1 MSNSFHIAARP
12 PLVRDE
18 PDRSSMVEL
27 NDLKSILLHR
37 RWMILGTAVFLT
49 LIALLYGMLTAPQFS
64 STAEILID
72 PRDLQVVRNDLYQS
86 SVAADGGIT
95 QVESQVSVV
104 QSTGVLMRAVEATQ
118 LAQDPEFNRQGL
130 LGRLLGSGETATD
143 GQAAMVKTIDA
154 LRRRLSVKRAD
165 KVLVIDVTVTSTDAR
180 KAARL
185 ANAVAGAYLQD
196 QASARSQAA
205 GQASDALVSRLE
217 DLRNQ
222 VQKSANA
229 VETYRQQ
236 NNLVMSSGRLVSEQ
250 EMTDLNNQLTAART
264 RSALLRAQVDQIRS
278 QRDTGL
284 SSGATSEAIQSS
296 VIAQLRSQEAALEE
310 RATSLRTQLGAS
322 HPSMIAIQSQLANIQ
337 RLIARELDRISAS
350 VSADYQRAL
359 ANEKDL
365 SSKVADLEGELTSK
379 SQASVRLSELQRD
392 LDSVRSI
399 YESFLTRAQETRE
412 QVTIN
417 NTNARIIT
425 EALPA
430 QKKSWPPVPLL
441 LAGAM
446 FGGLGLGAGLALM
459 AEFVSPTVLSPAQLQ
474 SALGAPVIGIIPGE
488 GRRRRRFDRFRR
500 RAGSGT
506 EDEEETISPRLEGAI
521 GLALR
526 RLLDGGSL
534 PSSATGTAPSLLLT
548 SCSED
553 AAERL
558 RLVGLLGIHA
568 TSRGERVLVID
579 ANMDQDGRADRG
591 LLDVLAGDCAMT
603 DAIHFHFGQNIAYMR
618 RGGTRK
624 MLRESDSRANAQK
637 MLSHAHRMFDLVVI
651 DGGILSENLKTAPL
665 VASVDA
671 VVLVAEKNVTNLK
684 DAEALAQAAE
694 LMGHRLTGILLV
706 DGSIKA

>member
-1 MSNSFHIAARP
+1 
-12 PLVRDE
+12 
-18 PDRSSMVEL
+18 MVEL

-37 RWMILGTAVFLT
+37 RWLILGTAALLT
-49 LIALLYGMLTAPQFS
+49 LVALLYGMLTAPQFS

-118 LAQDPEFNRQGL
+118 LTQDPEFNRQGL
-130 LGRLLGSGETATD
+130 LGRLLGSGDTATD

-217 DLRNQ
+217 ELRNQ

-250 EMTDLNNQLTAART
+250 EMTDLNNQLTAARA

-296 VIAQLRSQEAALEE
+296 VITQLRSQEAALEE

-322 HPSMIAIQSQLANIQ
+322 HPSMIAVQSQLANIQ
-337 RLIARELDRISAS
+337 RLISRELDRISAS

-365 SSKVADLEGELTSK
+365 SSKVGDLEGELTSK

-459 AEFVSPTVLSPAQLQ
+459 AEFVSPTVLSPSQLQ

-488 GRRRRRFDRFRR
+488 GRRRRRRFDSPRR
-500 RAGSGT
+500 RAGSGA
-506 EDEEETISPRLEGAI
+506 EDEEEAISPKLEGAI

-526 RLLDGGSL
+526 RLFEGGDL
-534 PSSATGTAPSLLLT
+534 QPLTAGTAPSLLLT
-548 SCSED
+548 SGASD
-553 AAERL
+553 TAERL

-618 RGGTRK
+618 RGGARK
-624 MLRESDSRANAQK
+624 MLKESDSRANAHK
-637 MLSHAHRMFDLVVI
+637 MLSQAHRMFDLVVI

-671 VVLVAEKNVTNLK
+671 VVLVAEKNVTSLK
-684 DAEALAQAAE
+684 DAEALAQAAD

-706 DGSIKA
+706 DGSIRS

>member
-1 MSNSFHIAARP
+1 
-12 PLVRDE
+12 
-18 PDRSSMVEL
+18 MVEL

-37 RWMILGTAVFLT
+37 RWLILGTAAMLT
-49 LIALLYGMLTAPQFS
+49 LVALLYGMLTAPQFS

-118 LAQDPEFNRQGL
+118 LTQDPEFNRQGL
-130 LGRLLGSGETATD
+130 LGRLLGSGDTATD

-217 DLRNQ
+217 ELRNQ

-250 EMTDLNNQLTAART
+250 EMTDLNNQLTAARA

-296 VIAQLRSQEAALEE
+296 VITQLRSQEAALEE

-322 HPSMIAIQSQLANIQ
+322 HPSMIAVQSQLANIQ
-337 RLIARELDRISAS
+337 RLISRELDRISAS

-365 SSKVADLEGELTSK
+365 SSKVGDLEGELTSK

-459 AEFVSPTVLSPAQLQ
+459 AEFVSPTVLSPSQLQ

-488 GRRRRRFDRFRR
+488 GRRRRRRFYSLRR
-500 RAGSGT
+500 RASSGAG
-506 EDEEETISPRLEGAI
+506 DEEETISPRLEGSI

-526 RLLDGGSL
+526 RLFDGGSL
-534 PSSATGTAPSLLLT
+534 PSSAAGTPPSLLLT
-548 SCSED
+548 SGARD
-553 AAERL
+553 TAERL

-618 RGGTRK
+618 RGGARK
-624 MLRESDSRANAQK
+624 MLKESDSRANAHK
-637 MLSHAHRMFDLVVI
+637 MLSQAHRMFDLVVI

-671 VVLVAEKNVTNLK
+671 VVLVAEKNVTSLK
-684 DAEALAQAAE
+684 DAEALAQAAD

-706 DGSIKA
+706 DGSIRS